1 MESTPPLRHV
11 FFAYVLAVVLIVG
24 LSLLAMFVVTSMH
37 PDLSEETV
45 LHGLPG
51 LVAGGIASS
60 VALVLTVLLVVRSP
74 DPARLRLL
82 PGRETGRS
90 LIVMVIGVLTLGQA
104 LDSLTSLVGLGNR
117 GAMPEIR
124 RALAGAVGL
133 DLFGAVIV
141 IGLVAGTAEEVFFR
155 GYMQGELRR
164 RWPRWASVVT
174 TSMCFA
180 ILHVEVIH
188 AVLAFALGL
197 YLGFITELTGSAL
210 PAVVCHVVN
219 NAVFTFLTA
228 LGVVVHAAGANA
240 GLLVVTTL
248 AFVACLLWLRRAH
261 ALAVA

>member
-1 MESTPPLRHV
+1 MESAPPLRHV
-11 FFAYVLAVVLIVG
+11 FLAYLLAVVLIVG
-24 LSLLAMFVVTSMH
+24 LSLLAVFVVTSMY
-37 PDLSEETV
+37 PDRSEDAV

-51 LVAGGIASS
+51 LLAGGVASS
-60 VALVLTVLLVVRSP
+60 VALVLTLLLVVRSP
-74 DPARLRLL
+74 EPAGLRLL

-90 LIVMVIGVLTLGQA
+90 LFVMVIGVLALGQA

-133 DLFGAVIV
+133 DLFAAVIV
-141 IGLVAGTAEEVFFR
+141 IGVVAGTAEEVFFR
-155 GYMQGELRR
+155 GYMQAELRR

-174 TSMCFA
+174 TSLCFA

-219 NAVFTFLTA
+219 NAVFTLLTA
-228 LGVVVHAAGANA
+228 LGIAANAVSANA

-248 AFVACLLWLRRAH
+248 AFIACLVWLRRAH
-261 ALAVA
+261 AVAVA